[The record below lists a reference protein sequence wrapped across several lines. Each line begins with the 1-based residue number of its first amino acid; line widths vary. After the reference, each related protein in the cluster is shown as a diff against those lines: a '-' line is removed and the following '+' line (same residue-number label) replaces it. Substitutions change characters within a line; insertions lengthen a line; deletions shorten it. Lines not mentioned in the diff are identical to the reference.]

1 MRRRTSKELETLL
14 LASAREAVAIA
25 RGELKPARIVTR
37 SLTARDVDVSPPPS
51 YNAKRVQGVRDQMR
65 VSQTVF
71 ASVLNV
77 SPSLVRAWEQGVRTP
92 SGPATRLL
100 QVLERRPE
108 KTLRVFERPKRQPIT
123 K

>member
-1 MRRRTSKELETLL
+1 ML
-14 LASAREAVAIA
+14 LASAREAVMIA
-25 RGELKPARIVTR
+25 RGELKPARVVAR

-51 YNAKRVQGVRDQMR
+51 YNAKRVQHVRDQMQ

-71 ASVLNV
+71 ARVLNV
-77 SPSLVRAWEQGVRTP
+77 SPSLVRAWEQGVRKP

-100 QVLERRPE
+100 QLLERRPE
-108 KTLRVFERPKRQPIT
+108 KTLRVFERRAHAREAAKRRAIA